1 MCIMLTDNHCQRLVE
16 EGIVEHLVEI
26 LKEHRDHEADM
37 TLQHAILSALRNL
50 AIPGKLFFSHIH
62 KLSPVTSQSRY
73 FWLSL
78 LPL

>member
-1 MCIMLTDNHCQRLVE
+1 MEQLI
-16 EGIVEHLVEI
+16 EI

-50 AIPGKLFFSHIH
+50 AIPGKLFYPQIH
-62 KLSPVTSQSRY
+62 KLSQVTSQSRY

-78 LPL
+78 QPL